1 MRRGPSLKRKP
12 EPDPIYNSLLV
23 SQLINQVLLDGKKDL
38 ASNIVYSALE
48 LVEKQTGSDPINTLK
63 DAFENVRPQIETK
76 SRRVGGTNYQVP
88 MEVPQR
94 RSTTLAIRWM
104 VDSSRKRGENTM
116 SERLGREI
124 LDASLLINLLV
135 DSKGKIILN
144 QALDLEDA
152 EVGLNCLAIPLYHE
166 GKIDAVLG
174 VAGPAARI
182 PASQLRAFASKL
194 QRVSL

>member
-23 SQLINQVLLDGKKDL
+23 SQLINQVLSDGKKDL

-48 LVEKQTGSDPINTLK
+48 LVEKQTGLDPLNTLK

-124 LDASLLINLLV
+124 LDASNKTGASV
-135 DSKGKIILN
+135 KKR
-144 QALDLEDA
+144 EDVHKMA
-152 EVGLNCLAIPLYHE
+152 ESN
-166 GKIDAVLG
+166 
-174 VAGPAARI
+174 
-182 PASQLRAFASKL
+182 RAFAHY
-194 QRVSL
+194 RW

>member
-38 ASNIVYSALE
+38 ASNIVYSAMK
-48 LVEKQTGSDPINTLK
+48 LVEKQTGSDPLNTLK
-63 DAFENVRPQIETK
+63 DAFDNVRPKIETK

-104 VDSSRKRGENTM
+104 VDSSRKRGEKTM

-124 LDASLLINLLV
+124 LDASNKTGASV
-135 DSKGKIILN
+135 KKR
-144 QALDLEDA
+144 EDVHKMA
-152 EVGLNCLAIPLYHE
+152 ESN
-166 GKIDAVLG
+166 
-174 VAGPAARI
+174 
-182 PASQLRAFASKL
+182 RAFAHY
-194 QRVSL
+194 RW

>member
-48 LVEKQTGSDPINTLK
+48 LVEKQTGSDPLNTLK

-104 VDSSRKRGENTM
+104 VDSSRKRGEKTM
-116 SERLGREI
+116 YERLGREI
-124 LDASLLINLLV
+124 LDASNKTGASV
-135 DSKGKIILN
+135 KKR
-144 QALDLEDA
+144 EDVHKMA
-152 EVGLNCLAIPLYHE
+152 ESN
-166 GKIDAVLG
+166 K
-174 VAGPAARI
+174 
-182 PASQLRAFASKL
+182 AFAHF
-194 QRVSL
+194 RW

>member
-38 ASNIVYSALE
+38 ASNIVYSALQ
-48 LVEKQTGSDPINTLK
+48 LVEKQTSADPLNTLK

-104 VDSSRKRGENTM
+104 VDSSRKRGEKTM

-124 LDASLLINLLV
+124 LDESNKTGASV
-135 DSKGKIILN
+135 KKR
-144 QALDLEDA
+144 EDVHKMA
-152 EVGLNCLAIPLYHE
+152 ESN
-166 GKIDAVLG
+166 
-174 VAGPAARI
+174 
-182 PASQLRAFASKL
+182 RAFAHY
-194 QRVSL
+194 RW

>member
-1 MRRGPSLKRKP
+1 MIIVQSLKSKQ
-12 EPDPIYNSLLV
+12 EHATIYNSLLV

-48 LVEKQTGSDPINTLK
+48 LVEKQTGSDPLNTLK

-124 LDASLLINLLV
+124 LDASNKTGASV
-135 DSKGKIILN
+135 KKR
-144 QALDLEDA
+144 EDVHKMA
-152 EVGLNCLAIPLYHE
+152 ESN
-166 GKIDAVLG
+166 
-174 VAGPAARI
+174 
-182 PASQLRAFASKL
+182 RAFAHY
-194 QRVSL
+194 RW

>member
-1 MRRGPSLKRKP
+1 MRRGPSLKRRP

-48 LVEKQTGSDPINTLK
+48 IVEKQTGSDPLNTLK

-104 VDSSRKRGENTM
+104 VDSSRKRGEKTM

-124 LDASLLINLLV
+124 LDASNKTGASV
-135 DSKGKIILN
+135 KKR
-144 QALDLEDA
+144 EDVHKMA
-152 EVGLNCLAIPLYHE
+152 ESN
-166 GKIDAVLG
+166 
-174 VAGPAARI
+174 
-182 PASQLRAFASKL
+182 RAFPHY
-194 QRVSL
+194 RW

>member
-38 ASNIVYSALE
+38 ASNIVYSAMQ
-48 LVEKQTGSDPINTLK
+48 LVEKQTGSNPLNILK

-104 VDSSRKRGENTM
+104 VDSSRKRGEKTM

-124 LDASLLINLLV
+124 LDASNKTGASV
-135 DSKGKIILN
+135 KKR
-144 QALDLEDA
+144 EDVHKMA
-152 EVGLNCLAIPLYHE
+152 ESN
-166 GKIDAVLG
+166 
-174 VAGPAARI
+174 
-182 PASQLRAFASKL
+182 RAFAHY
-194 QRVSL
+194 RW

>member
-48 LVEKQTGSDPINTLK
+48 LVESQTGSDPLNTLK

-104 VDSSRKRGENTM
+104 VDSSRKRGEKTM

-124 LDASLLINLLV
+124 LDASNKTGASV
-135 DSKGKIILN
+135 KKR
-144 QALDLEDA
+144 EDVHKMA
-152 EVGLNCLAIPLYHE
+152 ESN
-166 GKIDAVLG
+166 
-174 VAGPAARI
+174 
-182 PASQLRAFASKL
+182 RAFAHY
-194 QRVSL
+194 RW

>member
-1 MRRGPSLKRKP
+1 
-12 EPDPIYNSLLV
+12 LLV

-38 ASNIVYSALE
+38 ASNIVYTALQI
-48 LVEKQTGSDPINTLK
+48 VEKQTGSEPLNILK

-104 VDSSRKRGENTM
+104 VDSSRKRGEKTM

-124 LDASLLINLLV
+124 LDASNKTGASV
-135 DSKGKIILN
+135 KKR
-144 QALDLEDA
+144 EDVHKMA
-152 EVGLNCLAIPLYHE
+152 ESN
-166 GKIDAVLG
+166 
-174 VAGPAARI
+174 
-182 PASQLRAFASKL
+182 RAFAHY
-194 QRVSL
+194 RW

>member
-48 LVEKQTGSDPINTLK
+48 LVEKQTGSDPLNTLK

-124 LDASLLINLLV
+124 LDASNKTGAAI
-135 DSKGKIILN
+135 KKK
-144 QALDLEDA
+144 EDTHKMA
-152 EVGLNCLAIPLYHE
+152 ESN
-166 GKIDAVLG
+166 K
-174 VAGPAARI
+174 
-182 PASQLRAFASKL
+182 AFAHF
-194 QRVSL
+194 RW

>member
-38 ASNIVYSALE
+38 ASNIVYSAMK
-48 LVEKQTGSDPINTLK
+48 LVEKQTGSDPLNTLK

-104 VDSSRKRGENTM
+104 VDSSRKRGEKTM

-124 LDASLLINLLV
+124 LDASNKTGASV
-135 DSKGKIILN
+135 KKR
-144 QALDLEDA
+144 EDVHKMA
-152 EVGLNCLAIPLYHE
+152 ESN
-166 GKIDAVLG
+166 
-174 VAGPAARI
+174 
-182 PASQLRAFASKL
+182 RAFAHY
-194 QRVSL
+194 RW

>member
-38 ASNIVYSALE
+38 ASNIVYSALK
-48 LVEKQTGSDPINTLK
+48 LVEKQTGSDPLNTLK

-104 VDSSRKRGENTM
+104 VDSSRKRGEKTM

-124 LDASLLINLLV
+124 LDASNKSGASV
-135 DSKGKIILN
+135 KKR
-144 QALDLEDA
+144 EDVHKMA
-152 EVGLNCLAIPLYHE
+152 ESN
-166 GKIDAVLG
+166 
-174 VAGPAARI
+174 
-182 PASQLRAFASKL
+182 RAFAHY
-194 QRVSL
+194 RW

>member
-1 MRRGPSLKRKP
+1 MRRGPTLKRKP

-48 LVEKQTGSDPINTLK
+48 LVEKQTGLDPLNTLK

-124 LDASLLINLLV
+124 LDASNKTGASV
-135 DSKGKIILN
+135 KKR
-144 QALDLEDA
+144 EDVHKMA
-152 EVGLNCLAIPLYHE
+152 ESN
-166 GKIDAVLG
+166 
-174 VAGPAARI
+174 
-182 PASQLRAFASKL
+182 RAFAHY
-194 QRVSL
+194 RW

>member
-1 MRRGPSLKRKP
+1 MRRGPSLKRRP

-48 LVEKQTGSDPINTLK
+48 IVEKQTGSDPLNTLK

-88 MEVPQR
+88 MEVRQR

-104 VDSSRKRGENTM
+104 VDSSRKRGEKTM

-124 LDASLLINLLV
+124 LDASNKTGASV
-135 DSKGKIILN
+135 KKR
-144 QALDLEDA
+144 EDVHKMA
-152 EVGLNCLAIPLYHE
+152 ESN
-166 GKIDAVLG
+166 
-174 VAGPAARI
+174 
-182 PASQLRAFASKL
+182 RAFAHY
-194 QRVSL
+194 RW

>member
-12 EPDPIYNSLLV
+12 EPDPVYNSLLV

-48 LVEKQTGSDPINTLK
+48 IVEKQTGSDPLNTLK

-124 LDASLLINLLV
+124 LDASNKTGASV
-135 DSKGKIILN
+135 KKR
-144 QALDLEDA
+144 EDVHKMA
-152 EVGLNCLAIPLYHE
+152 ESN
-166 GKIDAVLG
+166 
-174 VAGPAARI
+174 
-182 PASQLRAFASKL
+182 RAFAHY
-194 QRVSL
+194 RW

>member
-48 LVEKQTGSDPINTLK
+48 LVEKQTGSDPLNTLK

-76 SRRVGGTNYQVP
+76 SRREGGTNYQVP

-104 VDSSRKRGENTM
+104 VDSSRKRGEKTM

-124 LDASLLINLLV
+124 LDASNKTGASV
-135 DSKGKIILN
+135 KKR
-144 QALDLEDA
+144 EDVHKMA
-152 EVGLNCLAIPLYHE
+152 ESN
-166 GKIDAVLG
+166 
-174 VAGPAARI
+174 
-182 PASQLRAFASKL
+182 RAFAHY
-194 QRVSL
+194 RW

>member
-12 EPDPIYNSLLV
+12 EPDPVYNSLLV

-48 LVEKQTGSDPINTLK
+48 LVEKQTGSDPLNTLK
-63 DAFENVRPQIETK
+63 DAFENVIPQIETK

-104 VDSSRKRGENTM
+104 VDSSRKRGEKTM

-124 LDASLLINLLV
+124 LDASNKSGASV
-135 DSKGKIILN
+135 KKR
-144 QALDLEDA
+144 EDVHKMA
-152 EVGLNCLAIPLYHE
+152 ESN
-166 GKIDAVLG
+166 
-174 VAGPAARI
+174 
-182 PASQLRAFASKL
+182 RAFAHY
-194 QRVSL
+194 RW